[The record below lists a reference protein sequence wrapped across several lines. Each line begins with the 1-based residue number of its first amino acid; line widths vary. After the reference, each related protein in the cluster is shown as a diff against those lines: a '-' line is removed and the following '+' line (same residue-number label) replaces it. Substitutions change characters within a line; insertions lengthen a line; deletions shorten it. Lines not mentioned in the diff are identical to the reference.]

1 MLTRCA
7 QGNGNLL
14 FNVGPTPDGIVPE
27 PCVRV
32 LHRVGEWLRKN
43 GEAIYGT
50 ELFTFSLQERGD
62 HRGDWNL
69 HGPMTVKGNSLF
81 WLLRRSPRDK
91 ATLGGLQNKVLSVS
105 RLDNGEALPFTQSAT
120 RVQITNVP
128 ATDET
133 GLWPALKIECDG
145 APVVY
150 QTGGLRIPKAPHPH
164 YDPCPSDI
172 AH

>member
-1 MLTRCA
+1 ML
-7 QGNGNLL
+7 NGKW
-14 FNVGPTPDGIVPE
+14 
-27 PCVRV
+27 C
-32 LHRVGEWLRKN
+32 
-43 GEAIYGT
+43 
-50 ELFTFSLQERGD
+50 RG
-62 HRGDWNL
+62 
-69 HGPMTVKGNSLF
+69 
-81 WLLRRSPRDK
+81 
-91 ATLGGLQNKVLSVS
+91 
-105 RLDNGEALPFTQSAT
+105 GEALPFTQSGT
-120 RVQITNVP
+120 RVQIANVP